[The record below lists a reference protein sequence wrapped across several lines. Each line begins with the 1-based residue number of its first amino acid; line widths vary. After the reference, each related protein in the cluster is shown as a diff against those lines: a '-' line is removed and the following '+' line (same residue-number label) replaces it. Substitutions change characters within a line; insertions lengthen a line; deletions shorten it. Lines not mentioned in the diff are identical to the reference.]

1 MSMSF
6 HDSSLNRRPPVY
18 GYVCREVGHF
28 DLGEGGM
35 LSPFKSHLGSA
46 EEVIASDLRR
56 ESRGR
61 KKRLFMAERERERE
75 RERAVSGDRNGR
87 SSSS

>member
-1 MSMSF
+1 M
-6 HDSSLNRRPPVY
+6 Y
-18 GYVCREVGHF
+18 GNVCREVGHF

-61 KKRLFMAERERERE
+61 KKRLFMAERERERGRE
-75 RERAVSGDRNGR
+75 RERYPAIGMAVLLPRNFYMGGTGEDIR
-87 SSSS
+87 R